1 MEALTSYTLIHLL
14 YEVSLHCFEHID
26 GNVFVGL
33 ANVVQL
39 LQGPW
44 FVIVNNGFE
53 ISP

>member
-1 MEALTSYTLIHLL
+1 
-14 YEVSLHCFEHID
+14 
-26 GNVFVGL
+26 
-33 ANVVQL
+33 